1 MGRADFLLVG
11 TYNAICDQ
19 CGFKY
24 KNKDM
29 RTQWD
34 GLRVCKS
41 CFENRQP
48 QDFVRGV
55 MDNQSVP
62 IARPDSTPTFTE
74 GAQNLPIPEENS

>member
-1 MGRADFLLVG
+1 MGKADYFLLG
-11 TYNAICDQ
+11 TYNSICDQ

-24 KNKDM
+24 KDKDM

-41 CFENRQP
+41 CWEPRNP

-55 MDNQSVP
+55 QDNQSVP

-74 GAQNLPIPEENS
+74 GAQNLPLPDEES

>member
-1 MGRADFLLVG
+1 MGKADFLLVG
-11 TYNAICDQ
+11 SWNVICDQ

-24 KNKDM
+24 KDKDM

-41 CFENRQP
+41 CFEVRQP

-55 MDNQSVP
+55 QDDQSVP
-62 IARPDSTPTFTE
+62 IARPDTTPTFTQ
-74 GAQNLPIPEENS
+74 GAQDLPIPEE